1 MDTHQRYWFALYF
14 WVLIAVIIFPLL
26 VKVRA
31 PYGRHTRSGWGK
43 TIDNH
48 LGWLWMEI
56 PALLVF
62 PALVIFGPSEKN
74 WVSWLLV
81 FLWMVHYIHRTLIF
95 PFRLRT
101 RRKKIPLIIVWMG
114 IVFNVVN
121 GFFNGYYLGFIN
133 QPQADALQWHFL
145 CGLLLFAAGMV
156 INIITDNKLIQLR
169 RNGNGYSIPQG
180 WLFRYISCPNHF
192 GEIIEWAGFAL
203 VAWNFPAFSFAL
215 WTITNLL
222 PRALNHHAWYKENFD
237 TYPKERKA
245 VIPLIV

>member
-1 MDTHQRYWFALYF
+1 MDGNTGAVGFSGVGNFWPFGKKLGELVTRFSMDGSLYPPHPDFSLSITHTQ
-14 WVLIAVIIFPLL
+14 
-26 VKVRA
+26 
-31 PYGRHTRSGWGK
+31 
-43 TIDNH
+43 
-48 LGWLWMEI
+48 E
-56 PALLVF
+56 
-62 PALVIFGPSEKN
+62 
-74 WVSWLLV
+74 
-81 FLWMVHYIHRTLIF
+81 
-95 PFRLRT
+95 
-101 RRKKIPLIIVWMG
+101 KIPLIIVWMG